1 VRAESLQ
8 TDVSTIGG
16 LSIFRRFAGQEH
28 ERAWTSGNDR
38 SQRCTAH
45 CLAVCAVANGRRFGI
60 GFGLERHVAAV
71 TASINF
77 HDRFPRIPQV
87 GMDDSCVLDK
97 YVGNFPFDKVN
108 GRTIYQVPKV
118 RQSMEKLLGK
128 ERPKITRALRD
139 FDRGGVIESL
149 DSPQLG
155 RLILA
160 FQCMK
165 HVCVNQVAL
174 FLRPDGEAVAACL
187 SQLDKQGPG
196 TTTEWIGKAGKRP
209 LKTAKPDAARARQTK
224 LSRLTEAK
232 KRAQGEQ

>member
-1 VRAESLQ
+1 
-8 TDVSTIGG
+8 
-16 LSIFRRFAGQEH
+16 
-28 ERAWTSGNDR
+28 
-38 SQRCTAH
+38 
-45 CLAVCAVANGRRFGI
+45 
-60 GFGLERHVAAV
+60 
-71 TASINF
+71 
-77 HDRFPRIPQV
+77 
-87 GMDDSCVLDK
+87 
-97 YVGNFPFDKVN
+97 
-108 GRTIYQVPKV
+108 
-118 RQSMEKLLGK
+118 MEKLLGK

-196 TTTEWIGKAGKRP
+196 TTTEWIGQGWQTTIKDCETGCCAGA
-209 LKTAKPDAARARQTK
+209 TDEEQ